1 MNPDHAL
8 TQARHEA
15 RELLHAAVEEQ
26 RISPEVLE
34 LRLALIGEAPS
45 AAAVAAIVA
54 DLAPTGG
61 YDLVG
66 TGTQTAWV
74 NAPDYLRLSA
84 LFGSTKR
91 EGVWTAP
98 LSLDIECIMGEV
110 HVDLRDAMFGS
121 DLLEIHVEVYLGDV
135 VITVPSGTEIENHC
149 TNVLG
154 SSKHKSKKHEASPPN
169 GLLVR
174 ITGKVVL
181 GDLTTRERLP
191 SDLAPLPPPGIR
203 GWLARVTGQA
213 D

>member
-1 MNPDHAL
+1 MNPDDL
-8 TQARHEA
+8 NQAQAEA
-15 RELLHAAVEEQ
+15 RELLYAAVEER
-26 RISPEVLE
+26 RISDEVLE

-61 YDLVG
+61 YDLVPG
-66 TGTQTAWV
+66 ETQTAWV
-74 NAPDYLRLSA
+74 NAPDYLRISA

-98 LSLDIECIMGEV
+98 LTLDIECILGEV

-121 DLLEIHVEVYLGDV
+121 DLLEIHADVYLGEV
-135 VITVPSGTEIENHC
+135 VITLPSGTEIENHC

-154 SSKHKSKKHEASPPN
+154 SSKHKKRKAEASPPN

-181 GDLTTRERLP
+181 GELTTRERLP

-203 GWLARVTGQA
+203 GWLARVTGRV

>member
-1 MNPDHAL
+1 MNPDDL
-8 TQARHEA
+8 DQAQAEA
-15 RELLHAAVEEQ
+15 RELLYAAVEDR
-26 RISPEVLE
+26 RISDEVLE

-61 YDLVG
+61 YDLVPG
-66 TGTQTAWV
+66 ETQTAWV

-98 LSLDIECIMGEV
+98 LALDIECILGEV

-121 DLLEIHVEVYLGDV
+121 DLLEIHVDVYLGEV

-154 SSKHKSKKHEASPPN
+154 SSKHKKRKAEASPPN

-181 GDLTTRERLP
+181 GELTTRERLP

-203 GWLARVTGQA
+203 GWLARVTGRV

>member
-1 MNPDHAL
+1 MNPDDL
-8 TQARHEA
+8 TQARGEA
-15 RELLHAAVEEQ
+15 RELLYAAVEEQ
-26 RISPEVLE
+26 RISAEVLE

-61 YDLVG
+61 YELVPG
-66 TGTQTAWV
+66 ETQTAWV

-84 LFGSTKR
+84 LFGSTR
-91 EGVWTAP
+91 RDGVWTAP
-98 LSLDIECIMGEV
+98 LSLDIECILGEV

-121 DLLEIHVEVYLGDV
+121 DFLEIHVDVYLGEV

-154 SSKHKSKKHEASPPN
+154 SSKHKQKRRDASPPN

-181 GDLTTRERLP
+181 GDLTTRDRLP

-203 GWLARVTGQA
+203 GWLARVTGRT

>member
-1 MNPDHAL
+1 MNPDDLA
-8 TQARHEA
+8 QAREAA
-15 RELLHAAVEEQ
+15 RELLYTSVEEQ

-61 YDLVG
+61 HDLVPRE
-66 TGTQTAWV
+66 TQTAWV

-84 LFGSTKR
+84 LFGTTRR

-98 LSLDIECIMGEV
+98 LSLDIECTVGEV

-121 DLLEIHVEVYLGDV
+121 DLLELHVEVYLGEV
-135 VITVPSGTEIENHC
+135 VITVPAGTEIENHC

-154 SSKHKSKKHEASPPN
+154 SSKHKLKKRDASPPN

-203 GWLARVTGQA
+203 GWLARVTGQV

>member
-1 MNPDHAL
+1 MNPDDL
-8 TQARHEA
+8 TRA
-15 RELLHAAVEEQ
+15 REDARGLLLAAVDEQ

-45 AAAVAAIVA
+45 SAAVAAIVA

-61 YDLVG
+61 YDLVRAE
-66 TGTQTAWV
+66 TQTAWV

-98 LSLDIECIMGEV
+98 LALDIECIMGEV

-121 DLLEIHVEVYLGDV
+121 DLLEIHADVYLGEV

-149 TNVLG
+149 SNVLG
-154 SSKHKSKKHEASPPN
+154 SSKHKKRKGEASPPN

-174 ITGKVVL
+174 LTGKVVL

>member
-1 MNPDHAL
+1 MNPDEL
-8 TQARHEA
+8 TQARTEA
-15 RELLHAAVEEQ
+15 RELLYAAVEER

-45 AAAVAAIVA
+45 SAAVAAIVA

-61 YDLVG
+61 YDLVAAE
-66 TGTQTAWV
+66 TQTAWG
-74 NAPDYLRLSA
+74 NAPEYLRLSA
-84 LFGSTKR
+84 VFGSTKR

-98 LSLDIECIMGEV
+98 LSLDIECILGEV

-121 DLLEIHVEVYLGDV
+121 DLLEIHVDVYLGEV

-149 TNVLG
+149 SNVLG
-154 SSKHKSKKHEASPPN
+154 SSKHKQGKRDVSPPN

-203 GWLARVTGQA
+203 GWLARVTGRA

>member
-1 MNPDHAL
+1 MNPDDL
-8 TQARHEA
+8 NQAQAEA
-15 RELLHAAVEEQ
+15 RELLYAAVEER
-26 RISPEVLE
+26 RISDEVLE

-61 YDLVG
+61 YDLVPG
-66 TGTQTAWV
+66 ETQTAWV

-98 LSLDIECIMGEV
+98 LTLDIECILGEV

-121 DLLEIHVEVYLGDV
+121 DLLEIHVDVYLGEV

-154 SSKHKSKKHEASPPN
+154 SSTHKKRKAEASPPN

-181 GDLTTRERLP
+181 GELTTRERLP

-203 GWLARVTGQA
+203 GWLARVTGRV

>member
-1 MNPDHAL
+1 MNPDDL
-8 TQARHEA
+8 TQAREDA
-15 RELLHAAVEEQ
+15 RELLYTAVDDQ
-26 RISPEVLE
+26 RISSEVLE

-61 YDLVG
+61 YDLVPAD
-66 TGTQTAWV
+66 TQTAWV
-74 NAPDYLRLSA
+74 NAPEYLRLSA

-98 LSLDIECIMGEV
+98 LSLDIECILGEV

-121 DLLEIHVEVYLGDV
+121 DFLEIHVDVYLGEV
-135 VITVPSGTEIENHC
+135 VITVPAGTEIENHC
-149 TNVLG
+149 SNVLG
-154 SSKHKSKKHEASPPN
+154 SSSHKRMKGESSPAN

-181 GDLTTRERLP
+181 GELTTRERLP
-191 SDLAPLPPPGIR
+191 SDLAPLPAPGIR
-203 GWLARVTGQA
+203 GWLARVTGRA

>member
-1 MNPDHAL
+1 MNPDEL
-8 TQARHEA
+8 SQARKDA
-15 RELLHAAVEEQ
+15 RELLYAAVEER
-26 RISPEVLE
+26 RISAEVLE

-45 AAAVAAIVA
+45 SAAVAAIVA

-61 YDLVG
+61 YDLVAAE
-66 TGTQTAWV
+66 TQTAWV
-74 NAPDYLRLSA
+74 NAPEYLRLSA
-84 LFGSTKR
+84 VFGSTKR

-98 LSLDIECIMGEV
+98 LSLDIECILGEV

-121 DLLEIHVEVYLGDV
+121 DLLEIHVDVYLGEV

-149 TNVLG
+149 SNVLG
-154 SSKHKSKKHEASPPN
+154 SSKHKLAKRDVSPPN

-181 GDLTTRERLP
+181 GELTTRERLP

-203 GWLARVTGQA
+203 GWLARVTGRA

>member
-1 MNPDHAL
+1 MNPDEL
-8 TQARHEA
+8 TQAREDA
-15 RELLHAAVEEQ
+15 RELLYAAVDEQ

-45 AAAVAAIVA
+45 SAAVAAIVA

-61 YDLVG
+61 YDLVPAER
-66 TGTQTAWV
+66 QTAWV

-84 LFGSTKR
+84 VFASTKR

-98 LSLDIECIMGEV
+98 LSLDIECICGEV

-121 DLLEIHVEVYLGDV
+121 DLLEIHVDIYLGEV

-154 SSKHKSKKHEASPPN
+154 SSKHKRKRADESPRN

-191 SDLAPLPPPGIR
+191 SDLAPAPPPGIR
-203 GWLARVTGQA
+203 GWLARVTGRV

>member
-1 MNPDHAL
+1 MNPDEL
-8 TQARHEA
+8 TQAREDA
-15 RELLHAAVEEQ
+15 RELLYAAVEEQ

-45 AAAVAAIVA
+45 SAAVAAIIA

-61 YDLVG
+61 YDLVPAE
-66 TGTQTAWV
+66 TQTAWA
-74 NAPDYLRLSA
+74 NAPEYLRLSA
-84 LFGSTKR
+84 VFGTTRR

-98 LSLDIECIMGEV
+98 LSLDIECILGEV
-110 HVDLRDAMFGS
+110 HVDLRDALFGA
-121 DLLEIHVEVYLGDV
+121 DLLEIHVDVYLGEV

-149 TNVLG
+149 SNVLG
-154 SSKHKSKKHEASPPN
+154 SSKHKLAKRDASPPN

-203 GWLARVTGQA
+203 GWLARVTGRA